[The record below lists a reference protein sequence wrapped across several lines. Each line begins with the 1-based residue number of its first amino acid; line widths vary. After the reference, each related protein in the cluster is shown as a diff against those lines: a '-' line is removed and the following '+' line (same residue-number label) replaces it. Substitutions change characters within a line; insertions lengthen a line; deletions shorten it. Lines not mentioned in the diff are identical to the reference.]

1 MFTELLYDYD
11 IDTKHM
17 LDEGTAVIYN
27 SIHNMIEK
35 KRYYPGEQTQALII
49 DCGGGTTDLASSRF
63 IIDND
68 NVSYKVNIET
78 TYENGDT
85 NFGGNNI
92 TYRIMQYIKI
102 MFAAHYAHRNYCE

>member
-35 KRYYPGEQTQALII
+35 KRFYPGNRQKRLLLTAAVVRQTLHPADLLSTMIMYLIKSI
-49 DCGGGTTDLASSRF
+49 
-63 IIDND
+63 
-68 NVSYKVNIET
+68 
-78 TYENGDT
+78 
-85 NFGGNNI
+85 
-92 TYRIMQYIKI
+92 
-102 MFAAHYAHRNYCE
+102 